1 MPSKKL
7 KRPIG
12 KKCGF
17 LFADVYTIFA
27 MRSIKLE
34 KLKKSIS
41 GGMIISDI
49 SLTIPAGKF
58 FALLGP
64 SGCGKTTLLRLIAG
78 LEKADAGKIFLGDED
93 ITYDPIH
100 ERPINIVFQNYALF
114 PHLNVFDNIAYSLRL
129 NKLPKFVI
137 EQKVFKILEA
147 FHLENHI
154 YKSPAQLS
162 GGQQQRVALA
172 RAIVN
177 EPDVLLL
184 DEPLAALDFKLR
196 ERMLIEL
203 IELQDKLKTTFVYV
217 THDQFEALTVA
228 DQMAIMNH
236 RGEIEQIG
244 TPKEIYEF
252 PHSSFV
258 AKFVGT
264 TNIISGTLRHFDT
277 PEPEIEIPDLG
288 RFKLLISHKKPWMKE
303 GCDVLMSIRPE
314 KIFISKKDV
323 KNFSNSVKGVVQS
336 IVYHGR
342 STQYNIVLK
351 NHLKIQVFEQN
362 EEHFPQ
368 EVIDYDNE
376 VNLYWQKENVVILE
390 K

>member
-1 MPSKKL
+1 
-7 KRPIG
+7 
-12 KKCGF
+12 
-17 LFADVYTIFA
+17 

-34 KLKKSIS
+34 RMKKVIN
-41 GGMIISDI
+41 GGLIINDI
-49 SLTIPAGKF
+49 ELYIPAGKF

-78 LEKADAGKIFLGDED
+78 LETADAGKIYLGNED
-93 ITYDPIH
+93 ITDVSIH
-100 ERPINIVFQNYALF
+100 ERPVNIVFQNYALF
-114 PHLNVFDNIAYSLRL
+114 PHLDVFDNVAYSLKL
-129 NKLPKFVI
+129 KKLPKIVI

-154 YKSPAQLS
+154 YKPTSQLS

-203 IELQDKLKTTFVYV
+203 IDLQDKLKTTFVYV

-236 RGEIEQIG
+236 KGEIEQTG

-264 TNIISGTLRHFDT
+264 TNILSGTLHKLDT
-277 PEPEIEIPDLG
+277 PDPEIKIPDLG
-288 RFKLLISHKKPWMKE
+288 SFKLYIPQKKSWMYE
-303 GCDVLMSIRPE
+303 GCDILISIRPE
-314 KIFISKKDV
+314 KIDISKTEFQ
-323 KNFSNSVKGVVQS
+323 NFSNTLKGTVQS

-342 STQYNIVLK
+342 STQYNVLLK
-351 NHLKIQVFEQN
+351 NHTRLQVFEQN

>member
-1 MPSKKL
+1 
-7 KRPIG
+7 
-12 KKCGF
+12 
-17 LFADVYTIFA
+17 
-27 MRSIKLE
+27 MRSIKLD

-41 GGMIISDI
+41 GGLIINDI

-78 LEKADAGKIFLGDED
+78 LEKADAGKIHLGEED
-93 ITYDPIH
+93 ITHVPIH

-114 PHLNVFDNIAYSLRL
+114 PHLDVFDNVAYSLRL
-129 NKLPKFVI
+129 KKLPKIVI

-154 YKSPAQLS
+154 YKSPSQLS

-228 DQMAIMNH
+228 DQMAIMNTK
-236 RGEIEQIG
+236 GEIEQIG

-264 TNIISGTLRHFDT
+264 TNILSGTLRHVES

-288 RFKLLISHKKPWMKE
+288 HFKLYISQKKPWMTE
-303 GCDVLMSIRPE
+303 GCDILISIRPE
-314 KIFISKKDV
+314 KIFISKKEV
-323 KNFSNSVKGVVQS
+323 KNFSNTVKGVVQS

-342 STQYNIVLK
+342 STQYNILLK
-351 NHLKIQVFEQN
+351 NHMKLQVFEQN

-368 EVIDYDNE
+368 QVIDYDNE

>member
-1 MPSKKL
+1 
-7 KRPIG
+7 
-12 KKCGF
+12 
-17 LFADVYTIFA
+17 
-27 MRSIKLE
+27 MRSIT
-34 KLKKSIS
+34 LKKLSKSIN
-41 GGMIISDI
+41 GGQIIPGL
-49 SLTIPAGKF
+49 SLNIPAGKF

-78 LEKADAGKIFLGDED
+78 LEKADEGQIILGDED
-93 ITYDPIH
+93 ITHLPIH
-100 ERPINIVFQNYALF
+100 ERPVNVVFQNYALF
-114 PHLNVFDNIAYSLRL
+114 PHLNVFDNVAYSLKL
-129 NKLPKFVI
+129 NKIPKKEI
-137 EQKVFKILEA
+137 EQKVLKILEA
-147 FHLENHI
+147 FHLESHV
-154 YKSPAQLS
+154 YKFTSQLS

-196 ERMLIEL
+196 EKMLIEL

-228 DQMAIMNH
+228 DQMAIMNTK
-236 RGEIEQIG
+236 GQIEQIG

-252 PHSSFV
+252 PLTSFV

-264 TNIISGTLRHFDT
+264 TNILAGKLKQITDD
-277 PEPEIEIPDLG
+277 PQIEIPDLG
-288 RFKLLISHKKPWMKE
+288 NFKLSIPQKKEWMQE
-303 GCDVLMSIRPE
+303 GCEILISIRPE
-314 KIFISKKDV
+314 KIFISKKEV
-323 KNFSNSVKGVVQS
+323 PNFSNMLIATVQS

-342 STQYNIVLK
+342 STQYNVVLK
-351 NHLKIQVFEQN
+351 NGLRLQVFEQN

-368 EVIDYDNE
+368 QVIDYDNE
-376 VNLYWQKENVVILE
+376 VYLYWQKENVVLLE

>member
-1 MPSKKL
+1 
-7 KRPIG
+7 
-12 KKCGF
+12 
-17 LFADVYTIFA
+17 

-34 KLKKSIS
+34 KLTKSIN
-41 GGMIISDI
+41 GGLIINKVT
-49 SLTIPAGKF
+49 LHIPAGKF

-64 SGCGKTTLLRLIAG
+64 SGCGKTTLLRLIGG
-78 LEKADAGKIFLGDED
+78 LETADEGKIFLGDSD
-93 ITYDPIH
+93 ITHLPIH

-114 PHLNVFDNIAYSLRL
+114 PHLNVFENVAYSLKL
-129 NKLPKFVI
+129 KKLPKIVI

-154 YKSPAQLS
+154 YKLTSQLS

-196 ERMLIEL
+196 EKMLLEL

-236 RGEIEQIG
+236 KGEIEQIG
-244 TPKEIYEF
+244 KPKEIYEF
-252 PHSSFV
+252 PISSFV
-258 AKFVGT
+258 ARFVGT
-264 TNIISGTLRHFDT
+264 TNILTGQLRHLDG
-277 PEPEIEIPDLG
+277 EPEIEVPDVG
-288 RFKLLISHKKPWMKE
+288 RFKISTTQRKEWMRE
-303 GCDVLMSIRPE
+303 GCEILMSVRPE
-314 KIFISKKDV
+314 KIFISKKEV
-323 KNFSNSVKGVVQS
+323 KNFSNVVKGTVHS

-342 STQYNIVLK
+342 STQYNVILK
-351 NHLKIQVFEQN
+351 NQMRMQVFEQN

>member
-1 MPSKKL
+1 
-7 KRPIG
+7 
-12 KKCGF
+12 
-17 LFADVYTIFA
+17 
-27 MRSIKLE
+27 MRSIKLD

-41 GGMIISDI
+41 GGMIINDI

-78 LEKADAGKIFLGDED
+78 LEKADAGKIFLGDEN
-93 ITYDPIH
+93 ITDVPIH

-114 PHLNVFDNIAYSLRL
+114 PHLDVFDNIAYSLRL
-129 NKLPKFVI
+129 KKLPKIVI

-154 YKSPAQLS
+154 YKSPSQLS

-228 DQMAIMNH
+228 DQMAIMNTK
-236 RGEIEQIG
+236 GEIEQIG

-264 TNIISGTLRHFDT
+264 TNILSGTLRHVDT
-277 PEPEIEIPDLG
+277 PEPTIEIPDLG
-288 RFKLLISHKKPWMKE
+288 HFKVDIAQKKPWMTE
-303 GCDVLMSIRPE
+303 GCDSLISIRPE
-314 KIFISKKDV
+314 KIFISKKEV
-323 KNFSNSVKGVVQS
+323 KNFSNHVKGVVQS

-342 STQYNIVLK
+342 STQYNILLK
-351 NHLKIQVFEQN
+351 NHMKLQVFEQN

-368 EVIDYDNE
+368 QVIDYDNE